1 MEASRETHPRVVRLT
16 DALDEIELETAG
28 LLSRLEA
35 QAEQI
40 GELRAKVD
48 SLERVARGERDA
60 RRRLADTLKR
70 ERKAAEAVHARAET
84 AEAALAEQAQEVGR
98 LEQALSESEQYKH
111 LIWSQLAET
120 QAELAL
126 KSRPLW
132 RKLLRRPPAG

>member
-1 MEASRETHPRVVRLT
+1 MEASQETQPRVK
-16 DALDEIELETAG
+16 I
-28 LLSRLEA
+28 
-35 QAEQI
+35 
-40 GELRAKVD
+40 D

-70 ERKAAEAVHARAET
+70 ERKAAEAVHARAEA

-111 LIWSQLAET
+111 LIWMQLAET
-120 QAELAL
+120 QAELAVR
-126 KSRPLW
+126 SRPLW